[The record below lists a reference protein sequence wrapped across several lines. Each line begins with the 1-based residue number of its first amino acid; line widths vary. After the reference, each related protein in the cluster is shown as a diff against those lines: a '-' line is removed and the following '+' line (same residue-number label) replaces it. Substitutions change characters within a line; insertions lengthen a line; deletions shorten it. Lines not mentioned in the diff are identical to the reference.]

1 MAAGQPAGLP
11 EVASSGRVPSVDGSR
26 TEKLIRDPGGLG
38 LAPRGRLCANHQLHM
53 SSRFGLRI
61 VAVFEGAKGLIVL
74 AAGMGLFGLVHH
86 DVQAAVEWLVRH
98 FMHLNPASHYPRIFI
113 EAAGRIDDAHLRMLA
128 AAALVY
134 SVVRFTEGYGLWR
147 DRRWAEWFGAV
158 SGGIYL
164 PLEIYKL
171 WERITWPRVTILVV
185 NIAVVIYLVHVL
197 LRGHDESPKAIP
209 PSSTAAAP

>member
-1 MAAGQPAGLP
+1 
-11 EVASSGRVPSVDGSR
+11 
-26 TEKLIRDPGGLG
+26 
-38 LAPRGRLCANHQLHM
+38 M

-61 VAVFEGAKGLIVL
+61 VAVLEGAKGLIVL

-86 DVQAAVEWLVRH
+86 DVQAAAERLVRH
-98 FMHLNPASHYPRIFI
+98 ILHLNPASHYPRIFI
-113 EAAGRIDDAHLRMLA
+113 EAAGRIDDTHLRLLA

-164 PLEIYKL
+164 PLELYHL
-171 WERITWPRVTILVV
+171 WERITWTRVTILVV
-185 NIAVVIYLVHVL
+185 NLVVILYLVQLL
-197 LRGHDESPKAIP
+197 LRGRDELPKTTP
-209 PSSTAAAP
+209 PAPTAAAP

>member
-1 MAAGQPAGLP
+1 
-11 EVASSGRVPSVDGSR
+11 
-26 TEKLIRDPGGLG
+26 
-38 LAPRGRLCANHQLHM
+38 M

-86 DVQAAVEWLVRH
+86 DVQAAAEWLVRH
-98 FMHLNPASHYPRIFI
+98 FLHLNPVSHYPRVFI
-113 EAAGRIDDAHLRMLA
+113 EAARRLDDAHLRMLA

-147 DRRWAEWFGAV
+147 ERRWAAWFGAV

-164 PLEIYKL
+164 PLEIYNL

-185 NIAVVIYLVHVL
+185 NTVVVLYLVQLL
-197 LRGHDESPKAIP
+197 LRGHDESPKTSP
-209 PSSTAAAP
+209 PSPPEAAPSRSARPAIRWWW

>member
-1 MAAGQPAGLP
+1 
-11 EVASSGRVPSVDGSR
+11 
-26 TEKLIRDPGGLG
+26 
-38 LAPRGRLCANHQLHM
+38 M

-86 DVQAAVEWLVRH
+86 DVEAAAEWLVRH
-98 FMHLNPASHYPRIFI
+98 FLHLNPASHYPRIFI
-113 EAAGRIDDAHLRMLA
+113 EAAGRLDDAHLRMLA

-147 DRRWAEWFGAV
+147 ARRWAEWFGAV

-164 PLEIYKL
+164 PLEIYNL
-171 WERITWPRVTILVV
+171 SERITWTRVLIFVVNLLVV
-185 NIAVVIYLVHVL
+185 LYLVLVL
-197 LRGHDESPKAIP
+197 IRGHDDPPKAIS
-209 PSSTAAAP
+209 PSPTAAAP